1 MEKGT
6 NKLCIYLY
14 QDHHAK
20 LKDLSK
26 RTGKSMSSVIRS
38 MITESALHEMPS
50 ADFHAMTAEL
60 HAIGVNLNQIA
71 RVANAT
77 GNPEAAMYRADA
89 DALAECLHTVR
100 MAILTR

>member
-1 MEKGT
+1 MEKGV

-14 QDHHAK
+14 QEHHAK

-26 RTGKSMSSVIRS
+26 RTGQSISSVIRNL
-38 MITESALHEMPS
+38 ITNSVLHEMPS
-50 ADFHAMTAEL
+50 ADFHSMTAEL

-77 GNPEAAMYRADA
+77 GNPDAAAYRVDA
-89 DALAECLHTVR
+89 DALAECLHAVR
-100 MAILTR
+100 MAVLTR

>member
-6 NKLCIYLY
+6 NKLCVYLY
-14 QDHHAK
+14 PDHHAK

-26 RTGKSMSSVIRS
+26 RTGKSISSVIRS
-38 MITESALHEMPS
+38 LITDSVLNEMPS

-71 RVANAT
+71 RVANVT
-77 GNPEAAMYRADA
+77 GNPDAAMYRADA
-89 DALAECLHTVR
+89 GALAECLHTVR
-100 MAILTR
+100 MAVLTR